1 MLHDLMRTVLA
12 APAAMALAGAALLPA
27 MPLAA
32 QDDTPGAVS
41 ALGRLEP
48 DGGIQRLAAP
58 SLPGITSGVVV
69 RELRA
74 EEGDTVT
81 GGQIL
86 AVADIEPLL
95 DSAVAEAKASLELA
109 RRRAESARMAAESA
123 CVLARV
129 RQQEAERRSNWR
141 ESNVASE
148 EEAERASAE
157 AEAGQAECAAA
168 RSEAVAEQAAVG
180 VAQARVQRAR
190 AEHEQAFIRAPAD
203 GTILKVLAYP
213 GELVIPGTGAFEF
226 GRVDRMLAIAE
237 VYETD
242 VARLEVG
249 QRAEVRSPALPE
261 NLTGVVHHIRAKV
274 EKADEIGTDP
284 AARKDARV
292 VEVEVLLDDPGPASG
307 LSQLQVTVIIHAD

>member
-1 MLHDLMRTVLA
+1 MLRQVLRHGLA
-12 APAAMALAGAALLPA
+12 ATAALVIA
-27 MPLAA
+27 VPLSA
-32 QDDTPGAVS
+32 QQASPQAVS

-48 DGGIQRLAAP
+48 ADGIQRLAAP
-58 SLPGITSGVVV
+58 SLPGITAGVVI

-74 EEGDTVT
+74 AEGDTVEP
-81 GGQIL
+81 GQIL
-86 AVADIEPLL
+86 AVADIEGQLAAGL
-95 DSAVAEAKASLELA
+95 QEAKAALELA

-141 ESNVASE
+141 ESSVASE

-168 RSEAVAEQAAVG
+168 RSEAVAEEASIG
-180 VAQARVQRAR
+180 VAEARVRRAG
-190 AEHEQAFIRAPAD
+190 AELEQAYIRAPTA
-203 GTILKVLAYP
+203 GRILKVLAYP
-213 GELVIPGTGAFEF
+213 GELVVPGTGAFEF
-226 GRVDRMLAIAE
+226 GRVERMYAIAE

-242 VARLEVG
+242 VARISEG
-249 QRAEVRSPALPE
+249 QRAEIRSPALPE
-261 NLTGVVHHIRAKV
+261 TLTGVVERIRAKV

-292 VEVEVLLDDPGPASG
+292 VEVEVLLDDPGPAAT
-307 LSQLQVTVIIHAD
+307 LSQLQVTVIIDAG